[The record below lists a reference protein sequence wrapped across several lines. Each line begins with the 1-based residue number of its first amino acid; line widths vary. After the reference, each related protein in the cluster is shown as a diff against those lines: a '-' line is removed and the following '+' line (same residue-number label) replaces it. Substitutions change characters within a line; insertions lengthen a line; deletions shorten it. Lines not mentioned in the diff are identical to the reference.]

1 MTVAGKPL
9 TIALE
14 EHYCDADLVAL
25 FAANEQKRPPHIEQR
40 LFDIGE
46 IRLREMDEA
55 GIDIQVLSHGGPGTQ
70 KLDPTTA
77 VRMAKQTNDRLGA
90 LISEHPTRFA
100 GFAVLPTP
108 APEAAADELE
118 RSVTELGFKG
128 ALVNGLTNGK
138 FLDEKQFWPIFARAQ
153 ALDVPIYLHPAFP
166 SPAVSE
172 VYYNDY
178 AREFPELNG
187 PVWGFTAET
196 ANQAIRMVLSGV
208 FAEYPRLKIILG
220 HLGEGLP
227 FLLWRINDLLHRP
240 MDGGLTFTE
249 TFRKHFYLTTSGNFS
264 DTALACSI
272 AEMGIDKIM
281 FSVDWPFASNKAG
294 TDWVKGTTLSPQDKA
309 KILGGTAKRLLD
321 L

>member
-1 MTVAGKPL
+1 MSTTPKSL

-25 FAANEQKRPPHIEQR
+25 FAESEQKRPPHIEKR
-40 LFDIGE
+40 LFDIGA

-55 GIDIQVLSHGGPGTQ
+55 GIDIQVLSHSGPATQ
-70 KLDPTTA
+70 KLDPGTA

-90 LISEHPTRFA
+90 LIEANSTRFA

-118 RSVTELGFKG
+118 RTVTELGFKG

-166 SPAVSE
+166 SPAVSD

-178 AREFPELNG
+178 AREYPELNG
-187 PVWGFTAET
+187 PVFGFTAET
-196 ANQAIRMVLSGV
+196 ANQAIRLVLSGV
-208 FAEYPRLKIILG
+208 FKEYPNLKIILG

-227 FLLWRINDLLHRP
+227 FLLWRINDLLNRP
-240 MDGGLTFTE
+240 VSGGLTFSE
-249 TFRKHFYLTTSGNFS
+249 TFRKHFYLTTRAFSG
-264 DTALACSI
+264 
-272 AEMGIDKIM
+272 
-281 FSVDWPFASNKAG
+281 
-294 TDWVKGTTLSPQDKA
+294 
-309 KILGGTAKRLLD
+309 
-321 L
+321 

>member
-1 MTVAGKPL
+1 MTVSNRPL

-25 FAANEQKRPPHIEQR
+25 FAPNEQKRPPHIEQR
-40 LFDIGE
+40 LFDLGQL
-46 IRLREMDEA
+46 RLREMDEA
-55 GIDIQVLSHGGPGTQ
+55 GIDIQVLSHSGPATQ
-70 KLDPTTA
+70 KLDPETA
-77 VRMAKQTNDRLGA
+77 VRMAIQTNDRLAASIA
-90 LISEHPTRFA
+90 LHPARFA

-108 APEAAADELE
+108 SPEAAADELE
-118 RSVTELGFKG
+118 RSVTQLGFKG

-153 ALDVPIYLHPAFP
+153 ALDVPVYLHPAFP
-166 SPAVSE
+166 DPAVSA
-172 VYYNDY
+172 VYYNGY

-208 FAEYPRLKIILG
+208 FNEYPRLKIILG

-240 MDGGLTFTE
+240 MDGGLTFAE

-264 DTALACSI
+264 DSALTCSI
-272 AEMGIDKIM
+272 AEMGIDRIM

-294 TDWVKGTTLSPQDKA
+294 TGWIGNTGLSAQDKA
-309 KILGGTAKRLLD
+309 GILGATAQKLLRL
-321 L
+321 